1 MVSLEIRE
9 KDGVE
14 FLSSPL
20 LGECGFV
27 RHAFSTRQGGVSE
40 APFGSL
46 NLGEAEGEEPGRVR
60 ENRRR
65 FFAAAELSPG
75 RVAEVR
81 QVHGVNVI
89 AAEEIAPE
97 SPVGA
102 AAPPAGGAGAA
113 AEADGIMT
121 DEPGVFVAVQIAD
134 CVPVLLADPEKRA
147 VAAVHAGR
155 RGTEAGVITSAVFR
169 MKERYGTRA
178 EDLIAALGPGISGK
192 CYEVGDECIPPFR
205 RRYPKWQELC
215 IPLGGGRWLLDLP
228 EAVRRQLVAAG
239 VREERIGT
247 APHCTFSESS
257 RFFSY
262 RRDGAPTG
270 RLLAAIGIA

>member
-46 NLGEAEGEEPGRVR
+46 NLGEAEGEEPERVR

-65 FFAAAELSPG
+65 FFASADLSPG

-97 SPVGA
+97 S
-102 AAPPAGGAGAA
+102 AA

-121 DEPGVFVAVQIAD
+121 DEPGVFLAVQTAD

-155 RGTEAGVITSAVFR
+155 RGTEAGVITSAVIR

-215 IPLGGGRWLLDLP
+215 IPLGGGRWLLDRP

>member
-1 MVSLEIRE
+1 MVSLDIRE

-46 NLGEAEGEEPGRVR
+46 NLGEAEGEEPECVR

-65 FFAAAELSPG
+65 FFAAAEMSPV

-81 QVHGVNVI
+81 QVHGTDVI
-89 AAEEIAPE
+89 AAEEIAA
-97 SPVGA
+97 GA
-102 AAPPAGGAGAA
+102 PAGAGAA
-113 AEADGIMT
+113 AHAADGIMT
-121 DEPGVFVAVQIAD
+121 DEPGVFLAVQTAD

-155 RGTEAGVITSAVFR
+155 RGTEAGVITSAVLG

-178 EDLIAALGPGISGK
+178 EDLIVALGPGISGK
-192 CYEVGDECIPPFR
+192 CYEVGEDCIPPFR
-205 RRYPKWQELC
+205 RRYPKWKEFC
-215 IPLGGGRWLLDLP
+215 IPIGGGQWLLDLP
-228 EAVRRQLVAAG
+228 EAVRRQLVASG

-247 APHCTFSESS
+247 APHCTFSESA